1 MAFLVARR
9 WPLLSFGL
17 FWFLISFLPISNVIP
32 TSFLLADRYMYIPSA
47 GYCILLVCLGEAMY
61 QKLRGFTPRYAM
73 SVIAVGAS
81 LVIAGYSV
89 KTVSYNAHWKNEGLI
104 WQYALGCNPSPWAY
118 TNLGNHYYRTGAY
131 PEALEKLSTAIALG
145 FDDAYDA
152 RGNVFFAMGNY
163 EEATRDYILA
173 IAFKPDWPKA
183 YYDRGL
189 VFFRLELYLKAIE
202 DYTRALVLD
211 PAYSEAYNN
220 RGLAY
225 ENLDRRQEALD
236 DFSKA
241 TRVDPDNAA
250 AHNNLGRALL
260 YAGRLKEAI
269 RSYKRAE
276 QLGLAE
282 ATKILEFLSQE
293 SLLNG
298 QEELDPASHRP

>member
-1 MAFLVARR
+1 MN
-9 WPLLSFGL
+9 S
-17 FWFLISFLPISNVIP
+17 
-32 TSFLLADRYMYIPSA
+32 
-47 GYCILLVCLGEAMY
+47 
-61 QKLRGFTPRYAM
+61 
-73 SVIAVGAS
+73 
-81 LVIAGYSV
+81 
-89 KTVSYNAHWKNEGLI
+89 
-104 WQYALGCNPSPWAY
+104 
-118 TNLGNHYYRTGAY
+118 
-131 PEALEKLSTAIALG
+131 
-145 FDDAYDA
+145 
-152 RGNVFFAMGNY
+152 
-163 EEATRDYILA
+163 
-173 IAFKPDWPKA
+173 
-183 YYDRGL
+183 
-189 VFFRLELYLKAIE
+189 
-202 DYTRALVLD
+202 ALVLD

-298 QEELDPASHRP
+298 QEELDPANYRP